1 MGHQVK
7 TAIPCSICALP
18 SVARHLCRK
27 HYNVARYSKTL
38 VQHSCITEQ
47 EAFEA
52 KFKKT
57 ESCWVWNGTL
67 NSSGYGIFLLTGGT
81 PVRAHRYAYEL
92 YVGKIPDGKII
103 MHKCD
108 NPPCVNP
115 NHLQV
120 GTKSENNADTAK
132 KRRHNYGTDHWNG
145 RLTNDDVAM
154 ICASTEKQSVLA
166 LRYSVNQSHISRI
179 KKGITRV

>member
-7 TAIPCSICALP
+7 AVIPCSICALP

-27 HYNVARYSKTL
+27 HYGAAHYFKTL
-38 VQHSCITEQ
+38 EQHSCITEQ

-57 ESCWVWNGTL
+57 ESCWFWQGNV
-67 NSSGYGIFLLTGGT
+67 NSDGYGIFILSGEK

-92 YVGKIPDGKII
+92 YVGKIPEGKII

-115 NHLQV
+115 NHLQI
-120 GTKSENNADTAK
+120 GTKADNNADTAK
-132 KRRHNYGTDHWNG
+132 KRRHNYGIDHWNG
-145 RLTNDDVAM
+145 RLSDGDVAT
-154 ICASTEKQSVLA
+154 IRASTEKQSVLA
-166 LRYSVNQSHISRI
+166 LRFGVHQSHISKI
-179 KKGITRV
+179 KNGVHRV